1 MRDLAPA
8 GAPATGAGLTGG
20 TRRSAFAVKHVVVN
34 AAAATLFA
42 IYLWQIFYTMP
53 HVSFLDPDSAT
64 YLHLSP
70 FRTVGIYY
78 FSQAVFALW
87 NDFYAIAAAQ
97 GALLGSA
104 SLFLFYALFRTTG
117 SAALAL
123 PALAICLFKTDWIV
137 DTQWVNSDSLFAS
150 ACLALLAV
158 AILVWERPSPVRVGL
173 FLFFGCAASIIRPIG
188 PAIVWPLIFVLA
200 LRLWWDSR
208 RALGMIVAGCIGIHV
223 VNAAIE
229 FAHFGIFSP
238 AQLGY
243 VLIGGTGFVA
253 DENASTDI
261 PYAREFAASTASYR
275 SEYRDAVS
283 WSQKFEVMDRYYNPI
298 TWQIAFPRL
307 FAMVGQGP
315 KATWN
320 DVIEINRIMKEI
332 SFAAIRHNPAGYGEI
347 ALVKLVAGTSMF
359 FGHSSSDLQS
369 AFTQGVADRRI
380 GLARS
385 YLDKLPPEPRWTRF
399 GYDDEKT
406 RLAEYIG
413 NWEAT
418 SLDLKH
424 DVARPLRDLVGLL
437 AGDTITRLFVFVTAV
452 LVLITFGIAC
462 RRKRV
467 SDCAVFLLLF
477 VVPPWPNLLAV
488 SLTHLPL
495 PRYIEV
501 TGPFASIALL
511 AAAWVLARS
520 VAERL
525 PLMRA
530 RSPVRTPAGQENA
543 TGGEL
548 FDDAPSI
555 CQ

>member
-8 GAPATGAGLTGG
+8 EEGLIGGARP
-20 TRRSAFAVKHVVVN
+20 SAFAVKHVVVK

-42 IYLWQIFYTMP
+42 IYLWLIFYTMP

-70 FRTVGIYY
+70 IRTVGIYY
-78 FSQAVFALW
+78 FSQVVFALW

-123 PALAICLFKTDWIV
+123 SALAICLFKTDWIT

-150 ACLALLAV
+150 ACLALLAA
-158 AILVWERPSPVRVGL
+158 AILIWQRPSPVRIGL
-173 FLFFGCAASIIRPIG
+173 FVFFGFAASILRPIG
-188 PAIVWPLIFVLA
+188 SAIVWPLVFVLA

-208 RALGMIVAGCIGIHV
+208 RALGTIVAGCLGIHLV
-223 VNAAIE
+223 SAAIE

-238 AQLGY
+238 AQLGFAM
-243 VLIGGTGFVA
+243 IGGAGFIA
-253 DENASTDI
+253 DENASTEI
-261 PYAREFAASTASYR
+261 PYAREFAASTAKFR
-275 SEYRDAVS
+275 SEYRDSTS
-283 WSQKFEVMDRYYNPI
+283 WSQKFEVMDRYYNSI

-315 KATWN
+315 KPTWN
-320 DVIEINRIMKEI
+320 DIIEINRIMEAI
-332 SFAAIRHNPAGYGEI
+332 SSAAIRYNPAGYGDI
-347 ALVKLVAGTSMF
+347 TLVKLVGGASMIF
-359 FGHSSSDLQS
+359 RDSPSDLQS
-369 AFTQGVADRRI
+369 AFTQGIADRSI
-380 GLARS
+380 AFARS
-385 YLDKLPPEPRWTRF
+385 YPDKLPPEPGWTHF
-399 GYDDEKT
+399 GNDDEIT
-406 RLAEYIG
+406 RLAGYIS
-413 NWEAT
+413 NWEAA

-452 LVLITFGIAC
+452 LVLITIGTAC
-462 RRKRV
+462 WRKRV
-467 SDCAVFLLLF
+467 GDCTVFLLLF
-477 VVPPWPNLLAV
+477 VAPPWANLLAV

-495 PRYIEV
+495 PRYIEI

-511 AAAWVLARS
+511 AAAWVLAKS
-520 VAERL
+520 VADRF
-525 PLMRA
+525 PLIRA
-530 RSPVRTPAGQENA
+530 RSTVPPAVEQENVA
-543 TGGEL
+543 AG
-548 FDDAPSI
+548 
-555 CQ
+555 